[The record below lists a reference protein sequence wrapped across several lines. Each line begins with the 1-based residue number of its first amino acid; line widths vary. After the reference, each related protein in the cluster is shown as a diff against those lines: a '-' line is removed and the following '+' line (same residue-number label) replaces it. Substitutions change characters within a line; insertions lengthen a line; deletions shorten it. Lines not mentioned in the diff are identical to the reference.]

1 MDQLINLLV
10 ERTGISRE
18 QAEKAIETI
27 TGFLKER
34 PDMAASILGGAAGG
48 DIGKKLGGLFGR

>member
-1 MDQLINLLV
+1 MDQLIDLVV

-18 QAEKAIETI
+18 QAEKAVETV
-27 TGFLKER
+27 TGFLKDR
-34 PDMAASILGGAAGG
+34 PDVVAGLLGGAAGG